1 VRQVRRHTVSFIVDP
16 ALPPVASRRQG
27 PPVWGRK
34 DLSLFIN
41 RISEFHHH
49 LLLPFIRTGDTVVDC
64 TVGNGH
70 DALFLAER
78 TGKEGRL
85 IGFDVQE
92 EALENTRERLLEG
105 GIDAGRFT
113 LILDTHERIDRYVSA
128 GIAAAVYNLGYL
140 PGGDRAVVTGRDGTI
155 GSIGKALE
163 LLRPE
168 GVVSVTLYCGHKGA
182 AEEAEGVLH
191 YAGSLDPGFLRVLH
205 LHYPNQPNGPPS
217 ILIIQR
223 MR

>member
-1 VRQVRRHTVSFIVDP
+1 MLIS
-16 ALPPVASRRQG
+16 
-27 PPVWGRK
+27 
-34 DLSLFIN
+34 
-41 RISEFHHH
+41 RISEFNHH
-49 LLLPFIRTGDTVVDC
+49 LLRPFIRAGDTVVDC

-85 IGFDVQE
+85 FGFDVQE
-92 EALENTRERLLEG
+92 EALDNTRERLLEG
-105 GIDAGRFT
+105 GIDADRFT
-113 LILDTHERIDRYVSA
+113 LILDAHERIERYVSA

-140 PGGDRAVVTGRDGTI
+140 PGGDRAVVTGREGTI
-155 GSIGKALE
+155 VSVDKALK

-168 GVVSVTLYCGHKGA
+168 GVVSVTLYYGHKGA
-182 AEEAEGVLH
+182 ADEAEGLLD
-191 YAGSLDPGFLRVLH
+191 YARGLDPDSLKVLQ